1 MAKVAIQS
9 FRDLEVWQ
17 AAMDLTVLIY
27 EQAAR
32 LPVDERYALSSQIR
46 RAGVSIP
53 SNIAEGHSC
62 GEEGRYIHH
71 VRIALGSAGELSTEL
86 ELIVRLKFA
95 SPADLAAAQ
104 QQLARTRQMLYGLLR
119 SLSKNRLLKQTRRV
133 IGSSLA
139 FWLIGLAL
147 VA

>member
-1 MAKVAIQS
+1 MAKAAIQS
-9 FRDLEVWQ
+9 YRDLEVWQ

-32 LPVDERYALSSQIR
+32 LPGDERYVLSSQIR

-86 ELIVRLKFA
+86 ELIVRLKFV
-95 SPADLAAAQ
+95 SPDDLAATR

-119 SLSKNRLLKQTRRV
+119 SLSKNRLLKRARRV
-133 IGSSLA
+133 IVSSFA

>member
-1 MAKVAIQS
+1 MAKAAIQS
-9 FRDLEVWQ
+9 YRDLEVWQ

-32 LPVDERYALSSQIR
+32 LPDDERYVLSSQIR
-46 RAGVSIP
+46 RAGISIP

-86 ELIVRLKFA
+86 ELIARLKFA
-95 SPADLAAAQ
+95 SPDDQAATR

-119 SLSKNRLLKQTRRV
+119 SLSKNRLSKRARRV
-133 IGSSLA
+133 IVSSLA

>member
-1 MAKVAIQS
+1 
-9 FRDLEVWQ
+9 
-17 AAMDLTVLIY
+17 
-27 EQAAR
+27 
-32 LPVDERYALSSQIR
+32 
-46 RAGVSIP
+46 
-53 SNIAEGHSC
+53 
-62 GEEGRYIHH
+62 

-95 SPADLAAAQ
+95 SPDDLAATR

-119 SLSKNRLLKQTRRV
+119 SLSKNRLLKRARRV
-133 IGSSLA
+133 IVSSFA

>member
-1 MAKVAIQS
+1 MAKAAIQS
-9 FRDLEVWQ
+9 YRDLEVWQ
-17 AAMDLTVLIY
+17 AAMDLTVLIC
-27 EQAAR
+27 EQVTR
-32 LPVDERYALSSQIR
+32 LPGDERYVLSSQIR

-95 SPADLAAAQ
+95 SPDDLAATR

-119 SLSKNRLLKQTRRV
+119 SLSRNRLLKRARRV
-133 IGSSLA
+133 IVSSFA